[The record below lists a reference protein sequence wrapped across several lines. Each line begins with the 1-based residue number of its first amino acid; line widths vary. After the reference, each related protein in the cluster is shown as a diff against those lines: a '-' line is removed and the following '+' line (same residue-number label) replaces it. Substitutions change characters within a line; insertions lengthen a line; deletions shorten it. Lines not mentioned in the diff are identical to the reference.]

1 MRDDLVAQ
9 LRSIRAGFGRGAPLV
24 FTLIV
29 IDGRSYPRIVSA
41 RLLQP
46 SEASELD
53 TAEEDFEGRVERPPW
68 RQARGDFQRPRY
80 VG

>member
-24 FTLIV
+24 FTLV
-29 IDGRSYPRIVSA
+29 VVDGRSYPRIVSA
-41 RLLQP
+41 RLLQ
-46 SEASELD
+46 A
-53 TAEEDFEGRVERPPW
+53 
-68 RQARGDFQRPRY
+68 GDFPDLDHGEDELMGLPPSRQDRGEFARPRY